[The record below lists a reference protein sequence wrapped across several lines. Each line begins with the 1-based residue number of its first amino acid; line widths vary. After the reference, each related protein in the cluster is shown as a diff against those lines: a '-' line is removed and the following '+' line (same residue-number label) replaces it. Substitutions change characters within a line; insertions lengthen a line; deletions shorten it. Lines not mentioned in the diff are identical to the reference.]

1 MELKFYIVCY
11 IVLTLIVRMM
21 MFVSIENGDDIP
33 LIGDISE
40 WPRPRRIAVLP
51 GRILS
56 VADMGSCHFC
66 RRHSSDTVYDDLFDV
81 QMKVEG

>member
-21 MFVSIENGDDIP
+21 MFMSIENGDDIP

-40 WPRPRRIAVLP
+40 WPRPRRIAVRLAVFFLWP
-51 GRILS
+51 IWVPVIFVVGTAAILFMMIYS
-56 VADMGSCHFC
+56 MF
-66 RRHSSDTVYDDLFDV
+66 
-81 QMKVEG
+81 K

>member
-40 WPRPRRIAVLP
+40 WPRPRRIAVRLAVFFLWP
-51 GRILS
+51 IWVPVIFVVGTAAILFMMIYS
-56 VADMGSCHFC
+56 MF
-66 RRHSSDTVYDDLFDV
+66 
-81 QMKVEG
+81 K